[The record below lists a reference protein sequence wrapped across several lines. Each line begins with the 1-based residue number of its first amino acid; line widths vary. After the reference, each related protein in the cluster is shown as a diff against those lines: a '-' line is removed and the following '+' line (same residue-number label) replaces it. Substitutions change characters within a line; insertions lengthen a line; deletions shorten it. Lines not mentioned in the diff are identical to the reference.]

1 MIYHSAHPFNDLSM
15 TIEVERKRY
24 YICNRKRCANCV
36 KDCRYTTDINF
47 AKYKEHTHFEP
58 YSGGWYEVIRH

>member
-1 MIYHSAHPFNDLSM
+1 MSM
-15 TIEVERKRY
+15 TIEAERKRY

-36 KDCRYTTDINF
+36 KDCRYTTDINC